1 MAATSQLAFATPP
14 LRVASPNDYVKTH
27 ETLVVAQFAQFA
39 ISSII
44 PISSAK
50 SQT

>member
-27 ETLVVAQFAQFA
+27 ETFENRARARGRQNQ
-39 ISSII
+39 S
-44 PISSAK
+44 
-50 SQT
+50 